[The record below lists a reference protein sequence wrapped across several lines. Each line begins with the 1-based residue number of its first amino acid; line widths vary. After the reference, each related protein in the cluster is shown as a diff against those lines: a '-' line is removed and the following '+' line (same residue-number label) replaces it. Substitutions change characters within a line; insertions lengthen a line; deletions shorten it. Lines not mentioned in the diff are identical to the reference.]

1 MKKAVFWGEMA
12 PCDHAVQIYDDD
24 EMFMD
29 ALHEYAAAGLRAD
42 ESVVL
47 ISTPAHLEGLESRL
61 RDSGIDV
68 SSARTE
74 DRYITLDAEETLEQ
88 FMRNDWPDDDR
99 FIYVVGEV
107 IERARAGGRNVRAF
121 GEMVAI
127 LWANGHAG
135 ATLRLEFLWNR
146 LLRTENFR
154 LFCAYPRAGFTRGA
168 RDSMSVICEMHS
180 KVIGAQAA
188 A

>member
-1 MKKAVFWGEMA
+1 MNKAFFRGEMA
-12 PCDHAVQIYDDD
+12 PCDHAVQIYDDH
-24 EMFMD
+24 ETFMD
-29 ALHEYAAAGLRAD
+29 ALHDYAAAGLRAD

-47 ISTPAHLEGLESRL
+47 ISTPSHLAGLEARL
-61 RDSGIDV
+61 RGSGIDV
-68 SSARTE
+68 SSARAE
-74 DRYITLDAEETLEQ
+74 DRYITLDAEETLAQ

-99 FIYVVGEV
+99 FFYVVGEV

-135 ATLRLEFLWNR
+135 ATVRLEFLWNR
-146 LLRTENFR
+146 LLRTEKFP
-154 LFCAYPRAGFTRGA
+154 LFCAYPKAGFTRGA
-168 RDSMSVICEMHS
+168 RDSMSAICEMHS
-180 KVIGAQAA
+180 KVIGAPAA